1 MHSSFQKPN
10 TLTRTLTHKGGWVG
24 RTGSNNYPLRGSK
37 VSDFE
42 GGVRAVAFL
51 SGGYLPIS
59 VRGGRHTGY
68 IHVAD
73 WYGTL
78 AKLVGVDPS
87 DNVPG
92 LPPVDSND
100 FWPSVLVP
108 NATSTGREV
117 CIYMCMRYVYV
128 YLHVC
133 NVRVFLCGC
142 AMCVLPIVNI
152 FSSTDRA
159 PRATAHDS
167 VVDTKGHCRFL
178 CILSLFFNI

>member
-1 MHSSFQKPN
+1 MHSSFPKPN
-10 TLTRTLTHKGGWVG
+10 TLTRTVTHKGGWVG
-24 RTGSNNYPLRGSK
+24 GTGSNNYPLRGSK

-78 AKLVGVDPS
+78 SKLVGVDPS

-117 CIYMCMRYVYV
+117 CICVCVMCMCICMYAMYVYFYAVVRCV
-128 YLHVC
+128 YY
-133 NVRVFLCGC
+133 R
-142 AMCVLPIVNI
+142 
-152 FSSTDRA
+152 
-159 PRATAHDS
+159 
-167 VVDTKGHCRFL
+167 
-178 CILSLFFNI
+178 